1 MLEFILRHPEAHVQA
16 PVIVFDLILYLF
28 VSIQS
33 KREQREIESFRY
45 LVICGIV
52 ITITDVIQNWMLDN
66 PATAVNFYL
75 INSLNMLNYLAIIVF
90 AYGAYFYFLFIF
102 KIPLKRWWRNL
113 NLVIFAIY
121 VICLLVNLYNGCIS
135 LYHFE
140 QGKYVHGPLF
150 YPVGNLVPI
159 FVYLL
164 SVISY
169 VINARR
175 LSYRYRR
182 SLFIVILVII
192 SGVIVQPLIN
202 GQVTVTGVFVSLA
215 LFILY
220 LTVETEDYQLLVE
233 ANESL
238 EKAKKEAQIAN
249 EEKSIFLANMSHEIR
264 TPLNAYLG
272 LNEMILRESSDE
284 KTLSYARD
292 MKSAGNAL
300 LSVVND
306 VLDISK
312 IETGNM
318 ELLEQPYHFADL
330 IGDIDIIISSRAN
343 NKGLNFILDIQ
354 DSLPEYL
361 VGDATKLQQVIIN
374 VLNNS
379 VKYTERGVVILAVRG
394 EAVDNKLN
402 MMMQITDTGVG
413 IQPKDLENLFDS
425 FKRVDS
431 EKNKKIEGTGIGLSI
446 VKKILDM
453 MGGEIRIHSNYGM
466 GTQTYIGLTQKIYDS
481 SVTYQHR
488 HMESAEKVVEEDTS
502 FDVWSRT
509 ILIVDDNEMNLK
521 VLEGL
526 LSSTRAKIV
535 SAPGGAE
542 ALAILKKKKF
552 DIVLTDAFMPV
563 DGETVLYEVK
573 SNPNHMNYDTP
584 FIVVTADALASS
596 EEKYLA
602 MGFDDY
608 ICKPI
613 ELKRLKEVLKKF
625 LPEAVGYI
633 DKNKA
638 MDNFADE
645 NLYQEVLKTFASSA
659 NDKIH
664 HIESALKERKWRDYV
679 IFLHALK
686 SNANTIGASE
696 LGDMAKELE
705 SVGKQLFDKEG
716 SLKEESILSEKTP
729 ALIHLYKEVAEEAE
743 KRAI

>member
-1 MLEFILRHPEAHVQA
+1 MLELVLRHPEAHIQA
-16 PVIVFDLILYLF
+16 SVIVFDLILYLF
-28 VSIQS
+28 VTIQS
-33 KREQREIESFRY
+33 RREQREIESFRY
-45 LVICGIV
+45 LVVCGIV
-52 ITITDVIQNWMLDN
+52 ISLTDVVQNWWLDK
-66 PATAVNFYL
+66 PASAANEYF

-90 AYGAYFYFLFIF
+90 AYGLYFYFLVIF
-102 KIPLKRWWRNL
+102 KRPLQMWWRNF
-113 NLVIFAIY
+113 NLVIFTIY
-121 VICLLVNLYNGCIS
+121 ALFLALNMYNGWIS
-135 LYHFE
+135 LYHYDE
-140 QGKYVHGPLF
+140 GYYVHGPLF
-150 YPVGNLVPI
+150 FPVGNLIPI

-169 VINARR
+169 AYNARR
-175 LSYRYRR
+175 LSFRYRR
-182 SLFIVILVII
+182 SLFIVILVVIC
-192 SGVIVQPLIN
+192 GVIVQPMIN

-233 ANESL
+233 ANEIL
-238 EKAKKEAQIAN
+238 EKAKKEAQRAN
-249 EEKSIFLANMSHEIR
+249 EEKSVFLANMSHEIR

-272 LNEMILRESSDE
+272 LNEMILRESGDE
-284 KTLSYARD
+284 QTLSYAKD

-312 IETGNM
+312 IETGDM
-318 ELLEQPYHFADL
+318 ELVEHPYHFADL
-330 IGDIDIIISSRAN
+330 MGDIDIIISSRAQ

-354 DSLPEYL
+354 DGLPEYL

-374 VLNNS
+374 ILNNS

-394 EAVDNKLN
+394 NVVDNKLN

-413 IQPKDLENLFDS
+413 ILPKDLENLFDS

-466 GTQTYIGLTQKIYDS
+466 GTQTYIGLTQEIYDAS
-481 SVTYQHR
+481 MTYQHR
-488 HMESAEKVVEEDTS
+488 RMEITEKAVEEETS
-502 FDVWSRT
+502 FDVWSRS

-526 LSSTRAKIV
+526 LSSSKAKVV
-535 SAPGGAE
+535 SEPGGAE
-542 ALAILKKKKF
+542 ALAVLKKKKF

-573 SNPNHMNYDTP
+573 SNPNHINYDTP
-584 FIVVTADALASS
+584 FVVVTADALSSS

-645 NLYQEVLKTFASSA
+645 TLYREVLKTFSTSA
-659 NDKIH
+659 EDKIN
-664 HIESALKERKWRDYV
+664 HIQSALDEKKWKDYV
-679 IFLHALK
+679 IFVHALK
-686 SNANTIGASE
+686 SNANTIGATE

-705 SVGKQLFDKEG
+705 AIGKQLFDQQGATEQ
-716 SLKEESILSEKTP
+716 ESILFERTP
-729 ALIHLYKEVAEEAE
+729 ELLNLYKTVAEEAG
-743 KRAI
+743 KRAL